1 MLWRQSADLLRQR
14 LVGTAWGLDCRHYVG
29 RSSCP
34 RLLREGFLVARLYDL
49 QGTVSLQAAKP
60 PPTGPPRWPRTICS
74 ASPLWQSERSPK
86 PHPDKRT
93 ACEMK
98 VLTSCLRLSRFP

>member
-60 PPTGPPRWPRTICS
+60 PPTGPPRWPRNHLLGFSLVAIRKVT
-74 ASPLWQSERSPK
+74 Q
-86 PHPDKRT
+86 T
-93 ACEMK
+93 A
-98 VLTSCLRLSRFP
+98 P